1 MNRILLSATFGS
13 WFALSAIAVSPPP
26 PMQVDEVSQA
36 AIQNAFQILRSEYIR
51 SGDLTFDELNRAAF
65 QGLLQRLDLG
75 AQLVTKNA
83 DAQPAIKPGLLAE
96 KLTPEIGY
104 LRPLAL
110 VESELPRFESQLKEW
125 RDAKVPHLIL
135 DLRSTAAPG
144 DFATAGAILDFFLP
158 RGQLLF
164 RLKQVGREDAELFLA
179 NRDPIWNGEI
189 VVLADGETNNLGE
202 TIAAVLRQAKRAVV
216 VGSPTRGATV
226 RYQSVPID
234 ADHLLQFAHAEMLLP
249 DGTSLFKIGLQPDFR
264 VDLKPADKRKVF
276 DVVDDKQSVVA
287 NVFDRA
293 RLRYNEAA
301 LVARKNPEL
310 DAYIKRSAGQPM
322 ADDRAEVRDTVLQR
336 AVDMLTARDHFE
348 GTKIEWQNSNSAKN
362 RNGGNGDDEGQ
373 PLIRKAAP
381 AEKP

>member
-1 MNRILLSATFGS
+1 MNRNLLSAALGCG
-13 WFALSAIAVSPPP
+13 FAFPALAVSPTPSV
-26 PMQVDEVSQA
+26 QVDEVSQA

-75 AQLVTKNA
+75 AQLVTRNTNA
-83 DAQPAIKPGLLAE
+83 PPAVKPGLLAE
-96 KLTPEIGY
+96 KLTPEVGY

-110 VESELPRFESQLKEW
+110 VESELPRFDSKLSEW

-135 DLRSTAAPG
+135 DLRSPAAPG
-144 DFATAGAILDFFLP
+144 DFATAAAILDFFLP
-158 RGQLLF
+158 PGQLLF

-179 NRDPIWNGEI
+179 NRDPIWKGEI

-202 TIAAVLRQAKRAVV
+202 TIAAALRQAKRAVV

-226 RYQSVPID
+226 RYQTVPID

-249 DGTSLFKIGLQPDFR
+249 DGTSLFKKGLQPDFA

-276 DVVDDKQSVVA
+276 DVVDDKQSVA
-287 NVFDRA
+287 LKVFDRA

-336 AVDMLTARDHFE
+336 AVDMLTARDHF
-348 GTKIEWQNSNSAKN
+348 GGMKIEWQSSRTNK
-362 RNGGNGDDEGQ
+362 RNGGNDNGEDE